1 MHDFGSIDGTGWKAS
16 IKKEIDRVVGFKAME
31 VISERKMRRDIDR
44 CGYPERASIGNF
56 VLAFRIKT
64 DPDGGLLD
72 PSKCRKSRLTFA
84 DSKSSR
90 NAQAALN
97 FYSACVSSSSSRLI
111 SQIAVEFGAFQHTY
125 D

>member
-72 PSKCRKSRLTFA
+72 PSRMRLLLLIQTHIT
-84 DSKSSR
+84 DR
-90 NAQAALN
+90 RRIR
-97 FYSACVSSSSSRLI
+97 RLP
-111 SQIAVEFGAFQHTY
+111 AY
-125 D
+125 Y